1 MIEVCRE
8 SASNAIRHGGAGE
21 VVISMTDEGGR
32 VQVRVRDDGTG
43 VDPRAVAGL
52 GTSMLDDTCVTW
64 GLGDVA
70 GGGAELVA
78 TLV

>member
-1 MIEVCRE
+1 VCRE

-21 VVISMTDEGGR
+21 VVITMTGEAGR
-32 VQVRVRDDGTG
+32 VEVRIRDDGKG

-52 GTSMLDDTCVTW
+52 GSSMLDEACMRW
-64 GLGDVA
+64 ELGDVA